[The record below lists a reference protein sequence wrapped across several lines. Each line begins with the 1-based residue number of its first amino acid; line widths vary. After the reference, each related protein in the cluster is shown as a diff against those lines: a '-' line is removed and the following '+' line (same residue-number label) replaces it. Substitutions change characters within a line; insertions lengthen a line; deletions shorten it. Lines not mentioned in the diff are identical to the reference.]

1 MKSTLTIL
9 AASAVLTLSACS
21 PQPEAKTESAAAM
34 PAATPAPAPAK
45 PVDVPAGAYTIDKAH
60 ASLTFRLTHM
70 GFSNYTARFLKFDAQ
85 LQLDPV
91 NLAASSVSATIDPLS
106 LELNAP
112 PPGFQQAITGAQW
125 LDAAKFP
132 AITFKSTQVEATGGN
147 SMRITGDLTLHGVTH
162 PIVLNAVLNGGYAG
176 FAMDP
181 HARVGFSAHGS
192 FKRSD
197 FGISI
202 GIPAPGTT
210 MGVGDE
216 VSVDIESEFSGPA
229 WTAPAGDQAPPANN
243 QSPAKS

>member
-9 AASAVLTLSACS
+9 AASAALTLGACS
-21 PQPEAKTESAAAM
+21 PQPAAKTET
-34 PAATPAPAPAK
+34 AATPAAAPAPAPVK
-45 PVDVPAGAYTIDKAH
+45 PIDAPAGAYTIDMMH
-60 ASLTFRLTHM
+60 ASVTFRVNHL

-85 LQLDPV
+85 LQLDPA

-106 LELNAP
+106 LQLNAP

-132 AITFKSTQVEATGGN
+132 AITFKSTQVESTGAN
-147 SMRITGDLTLHGVTH
+147 TMRITGDLTLHGVTH
-162 PIVLNAVLNGGYAG
+162 PIVLNAVLNGGYPG

-197 FGISI
+197 FGITI

-229 WTAPAGDQAPPANN
+229 WTAPAGEAT
-243 QSPAKS
+243 PAKN